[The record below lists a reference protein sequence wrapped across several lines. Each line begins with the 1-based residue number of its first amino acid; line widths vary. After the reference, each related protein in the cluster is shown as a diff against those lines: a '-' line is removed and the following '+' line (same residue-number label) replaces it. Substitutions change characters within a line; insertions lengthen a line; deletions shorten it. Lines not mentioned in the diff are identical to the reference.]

1 MFYQNKFTANTQ
13 LKISPFF
20 ERTSKLNESQEWRR
34 WSGYLAA
41 TSYELTHENEYF
53 AIRTKAAL
61 LDISP
66 LKKYIIEGPDAQ
78 ILLDRL
84 VTRNIA
90 ICKVSQVMY
99 TPWCDEHGKV
109 IDDGTVQ
116 RLSENKFRITSA
128 EPNLE
133 WIESNSSG
141 MDVII
146 KDDSYS
152 TAALALQGPNSRSIL
167 NAVSSKSLDSLKFFW
182 MMDTTFE
189 NIPVTIS
196 RTGYTGDLGY
206 EIWMDPNDALS
217 VWDLLID
224 KGKTFGITPTGLHA
238 LDIAR
243 IEAGL
248 ILLDVDYISTRHAL
262 IESRKSSPY
271 ELGLGWAVKLKKKN
285 FIGKAPLHKELA
297 NGSSWSFVGIEIEWS
312 GFEKHYRAVGLA
324 PGLPSTAW
332 RTSTPLY
339 NNNEQVGYA
348 TSGTWSPLLKRYI
361 ALAHVKSKYAK
372 EGSELMFEL
381 KVEHFRKLTKAT
393 VVKTP
398 FFNPERKRS
407 CPQYKNMMLLLLA
420 VVTMD

>member
-1 MFYQNKFTANTQ
+1 MFYQNKFSANTQ
-13 LKISPFF
+13 LKLSPFF

-34 WSGYLAA
+34 WAGYLAA

-66 LKKYIIEGPDAQ
+66 LKKYIVEGPDAQ
-78 ILLDRL
+78 NLLDRL

-90 ICKVSQVMY
+90 ICKVGQVMY
-99 TPWCDEHGKV
+99 TPWCDEEGKV

-133 WIESNSSG
+133 WIESNSTG

-152 TAALALQGPNSRSIL
+152 TAALALQGPNSRAIL

-182 MMDTTFE
+182 MIDTTFE

-206 EIWMDPNDALS
+206 EIWMNPNDALS
-217 VWDLLID
+217 VWDILID

-243 IEAGL
+243 VEAGL

-285 FIGKAPLHKELA
+285 FIGKTRLLEEFE
-297 NGSSWSFVGIEIEWS
+297 NSSEWSFVGIEIEWA
-312 GFEKHYRAVGLA
+312 GFEKHYRSAGLA

-398 FFNPERKRS
+398 FYDPERKRS
-407 CPQYKNMMLLLLA
+407 CPQ
-420 VVTMD
+420 

>member
-1 MFYQNKFTANTQ
+1 MSYKNKFTAHTQ
-13 LKISPFF
+13 LKMSPFF

-34 WSGYLAA
+34 WAGYLAA

-53 AIRTKAAL
+53 AIRTNAGL
-61 LDISP
+61 LDITP
-66 LKKYIIEGPDAQ
+66 LKKYIVEGSESQ
-78 ILLDRL
+78 RFLDRL

-90 ICKVSQVMY
+90 ICKVGQVMY

-116 RLSENKFRITSA
+116 RLAKNKFRITSA

-133 WIESNSSG
+133 WIQSNAVG

-146 KDDSYS
+146 KDDSFT
-152 TAALALQGPNSRSIL
+152 TASLALQGPNSRAIL
-167 NAVSSKSLDSLKFFW
+167 NSVSSKTLDNLKFFW
-182 MMDTTFE
+182 MMETTFD
-189 NIPVTIS
+189 NIPVSIS

-206 EIWMDPNDALS
+206 EIWMEPNDALT
-217 VWDLLID
+217 VWDLLMD
-224 KGKTFGITPTGLHA
+224 KGRPFGITAIGLHA
-238 LDIAR
+238 LDVAR

-248 ILLDVDYISTRHAL
+248 ILLDVDYISSRHAL

-271 ELGLGWAVKLKKKN
+271 ELGLGWTVKLKKNN
-285 FIGKAPLHKELA
+285 FIGKSSLLEEFSQ
-297 NGSSWSFVGIEIEWS
+297 GSGWSFVGVEIEWPE
-312 GFEKHYRAVGLA
+312 FEKHYREVGLA
-324 PGLPSTAW
+324 PGLPLTAW

-339 NNNEQVGYA
+339 FQNDQVGYA

-361 ALAHVKSKYAK
+361 ALAHLKSKYAQ

-393 VVKTP
+393 VVKTHY
-398 FFNPERKRS
+398 FDPERKRS
-407 CPQYKNMMLLLLA
+407 CPK
-420 VVTMD
+420 

>member
-1 MFYQNKFTANTQ
+1 MSYKNNFTAHTQ
-13 LKISPFF
+13 LKVSPFF

-34 WSGYLAA
+34 WAGYLAA

-53 AIRTKAAL
+53 AIRTKAGL
-61 LDISP
+61 LDITP
-66 LKKYIIEGPDAQ
+66 LKKYIVEGPESQ
-78 ILLDRL
+78 QLLNQL

-90 ICKVSQVMY
+90 ICKVGQVMY
-99 TPWCDEHGKV
+99 TPWCDEDGKV

-116 RLSENKFRITSA
+116 RLSEKTFRITSA

-133 WIESNSSG
+133 WIQSNAVG
-141 MDVII
+141 MDVIV
-146 KDDSYS
+146 KDDSFT

-167 NAVSSKSLDSLKFFW
+167 NSVSSKTLDKLKFFW
-182 MMDTTFE
+182 MMETTFG
-189 NIPVTIS
+189 NIPVSIS

-206 EIWMDPNDALS
+206 EIWMDPNDAIA
-217 VWDLLID
+217 VWDLLMD
-224 KGKTFGITPTGLHA
+224 KGKFFGITATGLHA

-248 ILLDVDYISTRHAL
+248 ILLDVDYISSRHAL

-271 ELGLGWAVKLKKKN
+271 ELGLGWTVKMKKSG
-285 FIGKAPLHKELA
+285 FIGKSSLHKELKQ
-297 NGSSWSFVGIEIEWS
+297 GSDWSFVGIEIEWPE
-312 GFEKHYRAVGLA
+312 FEKHYREVGLA
-324 PGLPSTAW
+324 PGLPHTAW

-339 NNNEQVGYA
+339 YKNEQIGYA

-361 ALAHVKSKYAK
+361 ALAHLKSNYAH

-398 FFNPERKRS
+398 FYDPERKRS
-407 CPQYKNMMLLLLA
+407 CPK
-420 VVTMD
+420 

>member
-1 MFYQNKFTANTQ
+1 MFYENKFTANTQ
-13 LKISPFF
+13 LKLSPFF

-34 WSGYLAA
+34 WAGYLAA

-66 LKKYIIEGPDAQ
+66 LKKYIIEGTDSQ

-90 ICKVSQVMY
+90 ICKVGQVMY

-133 WIESNSSG
+133 WIESNSTG

-146 KDDSYS
+146 KDDSFS
-152 TAALALQGPNSRSIL
+152 TAALALQGPNSRAIL
-167 NAVSSKSLDSLKFFW
+167 NSASPKSLDNLKFFW

-217 VWDLLID
+217 VWDILID

-271 ELGLGWAVKLKKKN
+271 ELGLGWAVKLKKRN
-285 FIGKAPLHKELA
+285 FIGKAPLLEELD
-297 NGSSWSFVGIEIEWS
+297 NGSGWSFVGIEIEWP
-312 GFEKHYRAVGLA
+312 GFEKHYRDAGLA

-361 ALAHVKSKYAK
+361 ALAHIKSKYAK

-398 FFNPERKRS
+398 FFDPERKRS
-407 CPQYKNMMLLLLA
+407 CPK
-420 VVTMD
+420 